1 MKTVRFIN
9 PEVVEV
15 EVPETDAPH
24 FAAKGWPKAKAS
36 KAKEAEEAGAKDQR
50 TDIER
55 RADEDAAAAR
65 EEQAGGKEA
74 EEAATGTGKSKN
86 NKPNKK

>member
-1 MKTVRFIN
+1 MKSVIYIN
-9 PEVVEV
+9 PEGAEV
-15 EVPETDAPH
+15 EVPEADAAH
-24 FAAKGWPKAKAS
+24 FDAKGWPKAKAS

-50 TDIER
+50 TEIER
-55 RADEDAAAAR
+55 RADEEAAAAR

-74 EEAATGTGKSKN
+74 EEAATGKSKN